1 MLNEEDNQTDLLTLQ
16 HKDKPQEDVGSLA
29 PDDWIFLLQEMEH
42 R

>member
-1 MLNEEDNQTDLLTLQ
+1 MQNEEENQADLWTLQ
-16 HKDKPQEDVGSLA
+16 HKEEPQKDVGSLA